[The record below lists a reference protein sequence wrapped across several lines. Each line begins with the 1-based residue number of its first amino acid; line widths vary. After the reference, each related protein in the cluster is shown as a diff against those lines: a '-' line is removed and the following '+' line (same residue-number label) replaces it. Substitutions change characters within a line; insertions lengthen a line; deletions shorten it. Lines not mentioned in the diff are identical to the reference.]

1 MRRGVVRRLCVWGWF
16 ETIFTKRAKVVG
28 AFKVDQGDGTL
39 MVDTLDVEVVWNLK
53 VIHSIQ
59 RRSAADGGVD
69 CANRG

>member
-1 MRRGVVRRLCVWGWF
+1 MTNARTPHIVKDAL
-16 ETIFTKRAKVVG
+16 A
-28 AFKVDQGDGTL
+28 
-39 MVDTLDVEVVWNLK
+39 LDVEVVWNLK